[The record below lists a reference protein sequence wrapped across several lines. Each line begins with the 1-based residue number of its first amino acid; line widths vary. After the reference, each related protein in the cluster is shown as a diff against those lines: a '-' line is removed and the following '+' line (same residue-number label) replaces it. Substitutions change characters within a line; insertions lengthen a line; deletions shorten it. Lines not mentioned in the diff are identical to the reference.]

1 MILSPHFLSIPI
13 YNIYT
18 LRNRSIPYS
27 LRLSYQGLFTTS
39 L

>member
-1 MILSPHFLSIPI
+1 MILSSHFLSIPI

-27 LRLSYQGLFTTS
+27 LRFSYQGLFTTG